1 MNNSKTNQIVDDE
14 EGGVYNPELLL
25 ANWTSVSF
33 ILMTVA
39 LLFYHMTRIETLEMD
54 RRLAGVFS
62 VSIIIMSVIFSIQAL
77 LIYTKRLSRLRTKN
91 ETSFIR
97 QEISISRTYIMVVR
111 ILIVIAVGIA
121 IVILYGSF
129 IKDWKPHPGG
139 RKYLIE
145 TKLT

>member
-1 MNNSKTNQIVDDE
+1 MNNTKAPPTINEE

-33 ILMTVA
+33 ILMTVS

-121 IVILYGSF
+121 
-129 IKDWKPHPGG
+129 
-139 RKYLIE
+139 RRLIGCNTARLASE
-145 TKLT
+145 ASVAEVFNKSEQ